1 MDKNLE
7 LLDVI
12 SNFAVVNENGN
23 ESENDFGNAKIRK
36 RGNPDN

>member
-1 MDKNLE
+1 M
-7 LLDVI
+7 LLFIVSFAI
-12 SNFAVVNENGN
+12 NFAVVNENGN